1 MRVVGYRFSKNI
13 ISLKL
18 VVIQWYTMKDHN
30 GEEIKFQSKDWA
42 EKLEDEEFKDY
53 CYQLICDKIILKYNK
68 AEIGIDDVE
77 ITDEVLGE

>member
-1 MRVVGYRFSKNI
+1 MGGA
-13 ISLKL
+13 
-18 VVIQWYTMKDHN
+18 WYTMNNHK

-42 EKLEDEEFKDY
+42 GLLEDKDFKEH
-53 CYQLICDKIILKYNK
+53 CYDMICDKVILKYNK

>member
-13 ISLKL
+13 RSQKL
-18 VVIQWYTMKDHN
+18 VVLGILWKDHN

-42 EKLEDEEFKDY
+42 EKLEDEEFKEH
-53 CYQLICDKIILKYNK
+53 CYNLICDKIILKYNK

-77 ITDEVLGE
+77 ITDEVIGE